1 MRVLVVD
8 DEPTAQK
15 VMQLFLARSGYT
27 PIIHSDGSKVL
38 ELAQSEDP
46 PPIIVLDWMLPGA
59 DGLTICRALRTAK
72 LKSRPYIFMLSSK
85 TNRDDVAAALDA
97 GADDYVTK
105 PFHINE
111 LQARLRVAKR
121 TIEYQQELL
130 HQIADN
136 EALHQRNSLLGEL
149 ISKQQPASV
158 PAAAPVVP
166 PASLVPAPAVVVV
179 PDAAP
184 APKPPK
190 TDVLFTTH
198 EIRYLLSATLME
210 LRLVLER
217 VTLRADVIEP
227 KLVNYGAWSAI
238 MLHTKGYWMDLLL
251 LAKGEASG
259 KLFAQSLGRVST
271 SMGENEV
278 FLAELARVVGLGF
291 TRTLN
296 TRQASAVQP
305 LLSRTLNFSGRTGLP
320 RLPLDTKV
328 YDLVI
333 EGQEVQL
340 LVMLSDDAAIR
351 VSPSSLREGDILAE
365 SYPPPSRT
373 EVPIF
378 KEGVAMTPRFIE
390 KLVDQ
395 MEVEPADWTLA
406 IYRPSPLAKFFQR
419 GVRTLSALD

>member
-1 MRVLVVD
+1 
-8 DEPTAQK
+8 
-15 VMQLFLARSGYT
+15 
-27 PIIHSDGSKVL
+27 
-38 ELAQSEDP
+38 
-46 PPIIVLDWMLPGA
+46 
-59 DGLTICRALRTAK
+59 
-72 LKSRPYIFMLSSK
+72 
-85 TNRDDVAAALDA
+85 
-97 GADDYVTK
+97 
-105 PFHINE
+105 
-111 LQARLRVAKR
+111 
-121 TIEYQQELL
+121 
-130 HQIADN
+130 
-136 EALHQRNSLLGEL
+136 
-149 ISKQQPASV
+149 
-158 PAAAPVVP
+158 
-166 PASLVPAPAVVVV
+166 
-179 PDAAP
+179 
-184 APKPPK
+184 
-190 TDVLFTTH
+190 
-198 EIRYLLSATLME
+198 
-210 LRLVLER
+210 
-217 VTLRADVIEP
+217 DVIEP

-238 MLHTKGYWMDLLL
+238 MLHSQGYWMDLLV
-251 LAKGEASG
+251 LAKGEATG
-259 KLFAQSLGRVST
+259 KLFAQSLGRAST

-296 TRQASAVQP
+296 ARQASAGQP

-378 KEGVAMTPRFIE
+378 KDGVAMTPRFIG

>member
-97 GADDYVTK
+97 GSDDYVTK

-121 TIEYQQELL
+121 TVEYQQELL

-149 ISKQQPASV
+149 ISKQQPAAV
-158 PAAAPVVP
+158 PAAPVVP
-166 PASLVPAPAVVVV
+166 PASLVPAPAVVSV
-179 PDAAP
+179 PDA

-238 MLHTKGYWMDLLL
+238 MLHSQGYWMDLLV
-251 LAKGEASG
+251 LAKGEATG
-259 KLFAQSLGRVST
+259 KLFAQSLGRAST

-296 TRQASAVQP
+296 ARQASAGQP

-378 KEGVAMTPRFIE
+378 KDGVAMTPRFIG

>member
-15 VMQLFLARSGYT
+15 VMQLFLSRSGYT
-27 PIIHSDGSKVL
+27 PIIHSDGQKVL
-38 ELAQSEDP
+38 EMAQSDDP

-59 DGLTICRALRTAK
+59 DGLTICKALRTAK
-72 LKSRPYIFMLSSK
+72 LKARPYIFMLSSK
-85 TNRDDVAAALDA
+85 TSRDDVAAALDA

-149 ISKQQPASV
+149 ISKQKTVLPAPVSPV
-158 PAAAPVVP
+158 AALPVAAAPGPLSPPDVVP
-166 PASLVPAPAVVVV
+166 VPKSL
-179 PDAAP
+179 
-184 APKPPK
+184 K
-190 TDVLFTTH
+190 TEIQFTTH

-217 VTLRADVIEP
+217 VTLRADVVEP
-227 KLVNYGAWSAI
+227 KLANYGAWSAI
-238 MLHTKGYWMDLLL
+238 MLHTQGYWMDLLL
-251 LAKGEASG
+251 LAKGDATG
-259 KLFAQSLGRVST
+259 KLFAQSLGRAST

-278 FLAELARVVGLGF
+278 FFAELARVVGLGF
-291 TRTLN
+291 MRTLN
-296 TRQASAVQP
+296 ARQACAGEP
-305 LLSRTLNFSGRTGLP
+305 LLSRTLNFNGRSGLP
-320 RLPLDTKV
+320 ALPLETKL

-333 EGQEVQL
+333 EGQDVQL
-340 LVMLSDDAAIR
+340 LVMVSDDAAIR
-351 VSPSSLREGDILAE
+351 VSPSSLRESDILAE
-365 SYPPPSRT
+365 PYPPASRT

-378 KEGVAMTPRFIE
+378 KEGVAMTPRFID

-395 MEVEPADWTLA
+395 MEVEPPDWTLP

-419 GVRTLSALD
+419 GVRTFNVLD

>member
-149 ISKQQPASV
+149 ISKQQPAAV
-158 PAAAPVVP
+158 PAAPVVP
-166 PASLVPAPAVVVV
+166 PASLVPAPAVVSV
-179 PDAAP
+179 PDA

-251 LAKGEASG
+251 LAKGEATG

-296 TRQASAVQP
+296 TRQASAGQP

-320 RLPLDTKV
+320 RLPLDTISV
-328 YDLVI
+328 RSRDRRA
-333 EGQEVQL
+333 GG
-340 LVMLSDDAAIR
+340 SAAGDAQR
-351 VSPSSLREGDILAE
+351 RCGHP
-365 SYPPPSRT
+365 
-373 EVPIF
+373 
-378 KEGVAMTPRFIE
+378 GVAFQPARGGHPRRVVPAAFAHRGAHLQGRGGHDPAFYR
-390 KLVDQ
+390 KTRGSDGGGAGGLDAGHLPSVAAG
-395 MEVEPADWTLA
+395 EVLPARCPHA
-406 IYRPSPLAKFFQR
+406 
-419 GVRTLSALD
+419 

>member
-97 GADDYVTK
+97 GSDDYVTK

-149 ISKQQPASV
+149 ISKQQPAAV
-158 PAAAPVVP
+158 PAAPVVP
-166 PASLVPAPAVVVV
+166 PASLVPAPAVVSV
-179 PDAAP
+179 PDA

-238 MLHTKGYWMDLLL
+238 MLHSQGYWMDLLV
-251 LAKGEASG
+251 LAKGEATG
-259 KLFAQSLGRVST
+259 KLFAQSLGRAST

-296 TRQASAVQP
+296 ARQASAGQP

-378 KEGVAMTPRFIE
+378 KDGVAMTPRFIG

>member
-149 ISKQQPASV
+149 ISKQQPAAV
-158 PAAAPVVP
+158 PAAPVVP
-166 PASLVPAPAVVVV
+166 PASLVPAPAVVSV
-179 PDAAP
+179 PDA

-238 MLHTKGYWMDLLL
+238 MLHSQGYWMDLLV
-251 LAKGEASG
+251 LAKGEATG
-259 KLFAQSLGRVST
+259 KLFAQSLGRAST

-296 TRQASAVQP
+296 ARQASAGQP

-378 KEGVAMTPRFIE
+378 KDGVAMTPRFIG

-395 MEVEPADWTLA
+395 MEMEPADWTLA